1 MSHSIQQQSLDAKND
16 LEKIIVTK
24 TTRELVPLM
33 VLMYIVAYIDRQN
46 ISFAKL
52 QMVDS
57 LAGVKQLLA
66 SAHHF
71 FFHRLFGF

>member
-52 QMVDS
+52 QW
-57 LAGVKQLLA
+57 
-66 SAHHF
+66 
-71 FFHRLFGF
+71 

>member
-1 MSHSIQQQSLDAKND
+1 
-16 LEKIIVTK
+16 
-24 TTRELVPLM
+24 M

-57 LAGVKQLLA
+57 LGWSEAAFGLGASLFSSVIWFLA
-66 SAHHF
+66 F
-71 FFHRLFGF
+71 PEI